1 MATEKNKVWVVKFG
15 GSLLSD
21 QAARRSF
28 LKDAARLAKKNPLV
42 LVHGGGPEINAALD
56 KMGIVSTWVNGR
68 RVTDEAAMGVV
79 EGVLSGQVNK
89 NLVGELN
96 ALGAKA
102 VGLSGRDGGLL
113 KAKPV
118 RELGRVGEPDKADP
132 TLISVLLKA
141 GFLPV
146 LSSVAAGR
154 DFGAL
159 NVNADEA
166 AAALA
171 IALKARRLVYLT
183 DVPGVL
189 DANKKTIPTIR
200 VGDIKNLID
209 TKVITG
215 GMIPKVLSCKNALK
229 KGVAEINIIDG
240 RAGLPKLL
248 GTKLLP

>member
-21 QAARRSF
+21 QAARKAF
-28 LKDAARLAKKNPLV
+28 LKDAARLAKTNPMV

-68 RVTDEAAMGVV
+68 RVTDDAAMGVV

-96 ALGAKA
+96 ALGGKA
-102 VGLSGRDGGLL
+102 VGLSGRDGGIL

-118 RELGRVGEPDKADP
+118 PELGRVGEPDRADP
-132 TLISVLLKA
+132 KLISVLLKA

-189 DANKKTIPTIR
+189 DAHKTTIPTIR
-200 VGDIKNLID
+200 IADIKKLID

>member
-1 MATEKNKVWVVKFG
+1 MANKKVWVVKFG

-21 QAARRSF
+21 RSARRSF
-28 LKDAARLAKKNPLV
+28 LKDAARLAKREPVV
-42 LVHGGGPEINAALD
+42 LVHGGGPEINTALD
-56 KMGIVSTWVNGR
+56 KMGIVSKWVNGR
-68 RVTDEAAMGVV
+68 RVTDDAAMGVV

-96 ALGAKA
+96 TLGVRA

-118 RELGRVGEPDKADP
+118 ADLGRVGEPDKADP

-141 GFLPV
+141 GYLPV
-146 LSSVAAGR
+146 LSSVASAR
-154 DFGAL
+154 DGGAL

-171 IALKARRLVYLT
+171 VALKARRLVYLT

-189 DANKKTIPTIR
+189 DAHKKTIPTIR
-200 VGDIKNLID
+200 SAQIKKLIQAQI
-209 TKVITG
+209 ITG
-215 GMIPKVLSCKNALK
+215 GMIPKVLSCANALR

-240 RAGLPKLL
+240 RAGLAKRV
-248 GTKLLP
+248 GTRLLP

>member
-1 MATEKNKVWVVKFG
+1 V
-15 GSLLSD
+15 
-21 QAARRSF
+21 
-28 LKDAARLAKKNPLV
+28 P
-42 LVHGGGPEINAALD
+42 
-56 KMGIVSTWVNGR
+56 
-68 RVTDEAAMGVV
+68 
-79 EGVLSGQVNK
+79 
-89 NLVGELN
+89 
-96 ALGAKA
+96 
-102 VGLSGRDGGLL
+102 
-113 KAKPV
+113 
-118 RELGRVGEPDKADP
+118 ELGRVGEPDKADP
-132 TLISVLLKA
+132 KLISVLLAA

-189 DANKKTIPTIR
+189 DAQKKTIPAIR
-200 VGDIKNLID
+200 GADIKKLID
-209 TKVITG
+209 AKVITG
-215 GMIPKVLSCKNALK
+215 GMIPKVLSCRNALK

-248 GTKLLP
+248 GTKLLL

>member
-1 MATEKNKVWVVKFG
+1 MPTNLKVWVVKFG

-21 QAARRSF
+21 QAARRAF

-56 KMGIVSTWVNGR
+56 KMGIVSTWVKGR
-68 RVTDEAAMGVV
+68 RVTDDAAMGVV

-118 RELGRVGEPDKADP
+118 PDLGRVGEPDKADP
-132 TLISVLLKA
+132 RLISVLLKA

-171 IALKARRLVYLT
+171 VALKARRLVYLT

-189 DANKKTIPTIR
+189 DSQKKTIPTIR
-200 VGDIKNLID
+200 IAGLKKLID
-209 TKVITG
+209 INVITG
-215 GMIPKVLSCKNALK
+215 GMIPKVLSCANALK
-229 KGVAEINIIDG
+229 RGVKEINIIDG

-248 GTKLLP
+248 GTQLLP

>member
-1 MATEKNKVWVVKFG
+1 MPAKLGVWVVKFG

-21 QAARRSF
+21 RAARLAF

-42 LVHGGGPEINAALD
+42 LVHGGGPEINGALD
-56 KMGIVSTWVNGR
+56 KMGIVSTWVKGR
-68 RVTDEAAMGVV
+68 RVTDDAAMGVV

-96 ALGAKA
+96 AMGANA

-118 RELGRVGEPDKADP
+118 PDLGRVGEPDKADP
-132 TLISVLLKA
+132 RLIAVLLKA

-171 IALKARRLVYLT
+171 VALKARRLVYLT

-189 DANKKTIPTIR
+189 DGRKKTIPTIR
-200 VGDIKNLID
+200 IAGIKKLID
-209 TKVITG
+209 TNVITG
-215 GMIPKVLSCKNALK
+215 GMIPKVLSCASALK
-229 KGVAEINIIDG
+229 RGVKEINIIDG

-248 GTKLLP
+248 GTQLLP

>member
-1 MATEKNKVWVVKFG
+1 MPAKSKVWVVKFG

-21 QAARRSF
+21 QAARRGF

-56 KMGIVSTWVNGR
+56 KMGIVSKWVNGR
-68 RVTDEAAMGVV
+68 RVTDDAAMGVV

-96 ALGAKA
+96 ALGVKA
-102 VGLSGRDGGLL
+102 VGLSGRDGGIL

-118 RELGRVGEPDKADP
+118 AELGRVGEPDKADP
-132 TLISVLLKA
+132 RLISVLLKA

-171 IALKARRLVYLT
+171 VALKARRLVYLT

-189 DANKKTIPTIR
+189 DGQKKTIPTIR
-200 VGDIKNLID
+200 IGDIKNLID

-229 KGVAEINIIDG
+229 KGVSEINIIDG